1 MNYQEAVDYLDAH
14 IGQGMRPGLDRIRG
28 LAEMMGDPQLAYP
41 VIHITGSNGKTST
54 SRMITSLL
62 VAHGLRV
69 GTFTSPH
76 LEKIEERFSLD
87 GVPATPGEFAQ
98 AVADIRPFVELY
110 EERTGATPTYFE
122 LTAALA
128 FSFFATNAV
137 DVAVIE
143 VGLGGRLDATNAVD
157 GKVAVITGIALEHTA
172 WLGNSLEE
180 IAAEKLAIAKESS
193 RLVTGRL
200 PESILEQASEHAK
213 ELGISHRRLG
223 AEFHPEFVT
232 MAVGGWAGS
241 ISGIYETY
249 EDLYLPLHGKFQFDN
264 LAVAVAAVEELT
276 GRSLDPEAVR
286 AGVAAI
292 TSPGRMEVIGRR
304 PLILLDGAHNPQACE
319 LLAEAIDTE
328 FFQTEW
334 VLVVGAM
341 GDKDLEAM
349 LRQFEGQV
357 VSVVAT
363 SVDYERAVPAEA
375 VAKVAA
381 EVFDV
386 PVESVPG
393 VPPALEAA
401 RRLAGR
407 DGSILVTG
415 SLYVVGEARS
425 ALMGSPGGGINSTNP

>member
-1 MNYQEAVDYLDAH
+1 
-14 IGQGMRPGLDRIRG
+14 
-28 LAEMMGDPQLAYP
+28 
-41 VIHITGSNGKTST
+41 
-54 SRMITSLL
+54 
-62 VAHGLRV
+62 
-69 GTFTSPH
+69 
-76 LEKIEERFSLD
+76 
-87 GVPATPGEFAQ
+87 
-98 AVADIRPFVELY
+98 
-110 EERTGATPTYFE
+110 
-122 LTAALA
+122 
-128 FSFFATNAV
+128 
-137 DVAVIE
+137 
-143 VGLGGRLDATNAVD
+143 
-157 GKVAVITGIALEHTA
+157 
-172 WLGNSLEE
+172 
-180 IAAEKLAIAKESS
+180 
-193 RLVTGRL
+193 
-200 PESILEQASEHAK
+200 
-213 ELGISHRRLG
+213 
-223 AEFHPEFVT
+223 

-286 AGVAAI
+286 AGVAAV